1 MVSMTHPTVA
11 VALLLDPRWPSQ
23 ISIEALARLRGHV
36 TCTAEIPVQ
45 VRTLLSQLVPVGDQ
59 AVLVSTDGFHP
70 EVQTAIAA
78 GVRVI
83 EVPSRADAA
92 GQAVAV
98 MGRALRIGQWERQ
111 QTHHSL
117 VPYLREETDELI
129 EVIDQGGSD
138 EELKKE
144 LGDVLLQVLF
154 HAEIAAR
161 RGAFDF
167 QDVCAAF
174 VDKLRRR
181 APYLFDG
188 TTEVVSADT
197 QEAIWQAAKRAE

>member
-1 MVSMTHPTVA
+1 MSNNVPGA
-11 VALLLDPRWPSQ
+11 VLLLDPRWP
-23 ISIEALARLRGHV
+23 ELVPLDALTNLRGHLSATEEVPGQV
-36 TCTAEIPVQ
+36 TA
-45 VRTLLSQLVPVGDQ
+45 RLATLLPVGEAQVLLSTNEHDQ
-59 AVLVSTDGFHP
+59 RVLAAV
-70 EVQTAIAA
+70 A
-78 GVRVI
+78 GGAQVI
-83 EVPSRADAA
+83 EVSSRVDAA

-144 LGDVLLQVLF
+144 LSDVLLQVLF